1 MYIDCKV
8 ISKGIEEDVRKR
20 IEKLGFSPKLVSITS
35 KPDYSTLSYLESQ
48 RKKSK
53 KLGIEFE
60 IMEVPP
66 ERLLKIVEEVSLD
79 ENVHGIFVAR
89 PLPEGIDEFEVL
101 SRIDPS
107 KDVEGVTPHNLGLL
121 IYGKEIFPPCTA
133 ESVVRIL
140 ENETDISGKRVVV
153 IGRSVTVG
161 KPVAIMLLKKG
172 RDATVTVCHSRTEN
186 LFDITKR
193 SDILVV
199 AVGKA
204 FFIKPEHVK
213 EGTIVVDV
221 GINFVDGK
229 IAGDVDSEVEKIAR
243 LTPVPGGVGRITTT
257 LLMEHVVRSAE
268 MRTYGRNQIR
278 F

>member
-20 IEKLGFSPKLVSITS
+20 IEKLGFSPRLVSITS

-140 ENETDISGKRVVV
+140 ENETDITGKKVVV

-213 EGTIVVDV
+213 EGTVVVDV

-229 IAGDVDSEVEKIAR
+229 IVGDVDSEVEKVAR

-268 MRTYGRNQIR
+268 MRTYGRNQIS

>member
-20 IEKLGFSPKLVSITS
+20 IEKLGFSPRLVSITS

-229 IAGDVDSEVEKIAR
+229 ITGDVDSEVEKVAR

-268 MRTYGRNQIR
+268 MRTYGRNQIS

>member
-20 IEKLGFSPKLVSITS
+20 IEKLGFSPRLVSITS

-140 ENETDISGKRVVV
+140 ENETDIAGKRVVV

-213 EGTIVVDV
+213 EGTVVVDV

-229 IAGDVDSEVEKIAR
+229 IVGDVDPEVEKVAR

-268 MRTYGRNQIR
+268 MRTYGRNQIS

>member
-20 IEKLGFSPKLVSITS
+20 IEKLGFSPRLVSITS

-213 EGTIVVDV
+213 EGTVVVDV

-229 IAGDVDSEVEKIAR
+229 IVGDVDSEVEKVAR

-268 MRTYGRNQIR
+268 MRTYGRNQIS

>member
-1 MYIDCKV
+1 V
-8 ISKGIEEDVRKR
+8 ISRNIEDSVRKR

-66 ERLLKIVEEVSLD
+66 EKLLRTVEEVSLNK
-79 ENVHGIFVAR
+79 NVHGIFVAR
-89 PLPEGIDEFEVL
+89 PLPEGVDEFEVL

-107 KDVEGVTPHNLGLL
+107 KDVEGVTPQNLGLL

-133 ESVVRIL
+133 ESVVKIL
-140 ENETDISGKRVVV
+140 ENQLDITGKEITV

-161 KPVAIMLLKKG
+161 KPVSIMLLKKG
-172 RDATVTVCHSRTEN
+172 RDATVTVCHSKTVD
-186 LFDITKR
+186 LFKITRR
-193 SDILVV
+193 SDVLIV

-213 EGTIVVDV
+213 EGAVVVDV
-221 GINFVDGK
+221 GINLVNGK
-229 IAGDVDSEVEKIAR
+229 VVGDVDPEVEKIAK
-243 LTPVPGGVGRITTT
+243 LTPVPGGVGRVTTT

-268 MRTYGRNQIR
+268 MSVYGRDKIC

>member
-20 IEKLGFSPKLVSITS
+20 IEKLGFSPRLVSITS

-213 EGTIVVDV
+213 EGTVVVDV

-229 IAGDVDSEVEKIAR
+229 IVGDVDPEVEKVAR

-268 MRTYGRNQIR
+268 MRTYGRNQIS

>member
-1 MYIDCKV
+1 V

-20 IEKLGFSPKLVSITS
+20 IEKLGFSPRLVSITS

-53 KLGIEFE
+53 KLGIKFE
-60 IMEVPP
+60 IMEVSP

-107 KDVEGVTPHNLGLL
+107 KDVEGITPHNLGLL

-133 ESVVRIL
+133 ESVVKIL
-140 ENETDISGKRVVV
+140 ESETDISGKRVVV

-186 LFDITKR
+186 LFDITKH
-193 SDILVV
+193 SDILIV

-213 EGTIVVDV
+213 EGTVVVDV

-229 IAGDVDSEVEKIAR
+229 IAGDVDPEVEKIAR

-268 MRTYGRNQIR
+268 MRTYGRNQIS

>member
-20 IEKLGFSPKLVSITS
+20 IEKLGFSPRLVSITS

-101 SRIDPS
+101 SRINPS

-121 IYGKEIFPPCTA
+121 VYGKEIFPPCTA

-268 MRTYGRNQIR
+268 MRTYGRNQIS

>member
-1 MYIDCKV
+1 MYIDCKM
-8 ISKGIEEDVRKR
+8 ISKGIEEDVKKR
-20 IEKLGFSPKLVSITS
+20 IEKLEFSPRLVSITS
-35 KPDYSTLSYLESQ
+35 KPDYPTLSYLESQ

-53 KLGIEFE
+53 KIGIEFE

-66 ERLLKIVEEVSLD
+66 ERLLRTVEEASLD
-79 ENVHGIFVAR
+79 EDIHGIFVAR

-140 ENETDISGKRVVV
+140 ENEIDITGKRVVV

-161 KPVAIMLLKKG
+161 KPVSIMLLKKG

-186 LFDITKR
+186 LFDITKH
-193 SDILVV
+193 SDVLIV

-213 EGTIVVDV
+213 EETVVVDV
-221 GINFVDGK
+221 GINFADGK
-229 IAGDVDSEVEKIAR
+229 IVGDVDPEVEKIAR

-268 MRTYGRNQIR
+268 MRTYGRNQIS

>member
-8 ISKGIEEDVRKR
+8 ISKGIEEDVKKR
-20 IEKLGFSPKLVSITS
+20 IEKLGFSPRLVSITS

-140 ENETDISGKRVVV
+140 ENETDIAGKRVVV

-213 EGTIVVDV
+213 EGTVVVDV

-229 IAGDVDSEVEKIAR
+229 IAGDVDPEVEKVAR

-268 MRTYGRNQIR
+268 MRTYGRNQIS

>member
-20 IEKLGFSPKLVSITS
+20 IEKLGFSPRLVSITS

-268 MRTYGRNQIR
+268 MRTYGRNQIS

>member
-1 MYIDCKV
+1 LYIDCKV

-20 IEKLGFSPKLVSITS
+20 IEKLGFSPRLVSITS

-140 ENETDISGKRVVV
+140 ENETDITGKKVVV

-229 IAGDVDSEVEKIAR
+229 IAGDVDPEVEKIAR
-243 LTPVPGGVGRITTT
+243 LTPVPGGVGRITTA

-268 MRTYGRNQIR
+268 MRTYGRNQIS

>member
-1 MYIDCKV
+1 V

-20 IEKLGFSPKLVSITS
+20 IEKLGFSPRLVSITS

-268 MRTYGRNQIR
+268 MRTYGRNQIS

>member
-1 MYIDCKV
+1 LYIDCKV

-20 IEKLGFSPKLVSITS
+20 IEKLGFSPRLVSITS

-140 ENETDISGKRVVV
+140 ENETDITGKRVVV

-213 EGTIVVDV
+213 EGTVVVDV

-229 IAGDVDSEVEKIAR
+229 IVGDVDPEVEKVAR

-268 MRTYGRNQIR
+268 MRTYGRNQIS

>member
-1 MYIDCKV
+1 LYIDCKV

-20 IEKLGFSPKLVSITS
+20 IEKLGFSPRLVSITS

-140 ENETDISGKRVVV
+140 ENETDIAGKRVVV

-213 EGTIVVDV
+213 EGTVVVDV

-229 IAGDVDSEVEKIAR
+229 IVGDVDPEVEKVAR

-268 MRTYGRNQIR
+268 MRTYGRNQIS

>member
-1 MYIDCKV
+1 LYIDCKV

-20 IEKLGFSPKLVSITS
+20 IEKLGFSPRLVSITS

-268 MRTYGRNQIR
+268 MRTYGRNQIS

>member
-1 MYIDCKV
+1 LYIDCKV

-20 IEKLGFSPKLVSITS
+20 IEKLGFSPRLVSITS

-213 EGTIVVDV
+213 EGTVVVDV

-229 IAGDVDSEVEKIAR
+229 IVGDVDSEVEKVAR

-268 MRTYGRNQIR
+268 MRTYGRNQIS

>member
-20 IEKLGFSPKLVSITS
+20 IEKLGFSPRLVSITS

-229 IAGDVDSEVEKIAR
+229 IAGDVDPEVEKIAR

-268 MRTYGRNQIR
+268 MRTYGRNQIS

>member
-1 MYIDCKV
+1 LYIDCNV
-8 ISKGIEEDVRKR
+8 ISKGIEEDVKKR
-20 IEKLGFSPKLVSITS
+20 IEKLGFSPRLVSITS

-89 PLPEGIDEFEVL
+89 PLPEGVDEFEVL

-140 ENETDISGKRVVV
+140 ENETDIAGKRVVV

-213 EGTIVVDV
+213 EGTVVVDV

-229 IAGDVDSEVEKIAR
+229 IVGDVDPEVEKVAR

-268 MRTYGRNQIR
+268 MRTYGRNQIS

>member
-1 MYIDCKV
+1 LYIDCKV
-8 ISKGIEEDVRKR
+8 ISKGIEEDVKKR
-20 IEKLGFSPKLVSITS
+20 IEKLGFSPRLVSITS

-89 PLPEGIDEFEVL
+89 PLPEGVDEFEVL

-140 ENETDISGKRVVV
+140 ENETDIAGKRVVV

-213 EGTIVVDV
+213 EGTVVVDV

-229 IAGDVDSEVEKIAR
+229 IAGDVDPEVEKVAR

-268 MRTYGRNQIR
+268 MRTYGRNQIS

>member
-20 IEKLGFSPKLVSITS
+20 IEKLGFSPRLVSITS

-213 EGTIVVDV
+213 EGTVVVDV

-229 IAGDVDSEVEKIAR
+229 IAGDVDPEVEKIAR
-243 LTPVPGGVGRITTT
+243 LTPVPGGVGRITTA

-268 MRTYGRNQIR
+268 MRTYGRNQIS

>member
-1 MYIDCKV
+1 LYIDCKV

-20 IEKLGFSPKLVSITS
+20 IEKLGFSPRLVSITS

-89 PLPEGIDEFEVL
+89 PLPEGVDEFEVL

-140 ENETDISGKRVVV
+140 ENETDIAGKRVVV

-268 MRTYGRNQIR
+268 MRTYGRNQIS

>member
-1 MYIDCKV
+1 LYIDCKV

-20 IEKLGFSPKLVSITS
+20 IEKLGFSPRLVSITS

-101 SRIDPS
+101 SRINPS

-268 MRTYGRNQIR
+268 MRTYGRNQIS